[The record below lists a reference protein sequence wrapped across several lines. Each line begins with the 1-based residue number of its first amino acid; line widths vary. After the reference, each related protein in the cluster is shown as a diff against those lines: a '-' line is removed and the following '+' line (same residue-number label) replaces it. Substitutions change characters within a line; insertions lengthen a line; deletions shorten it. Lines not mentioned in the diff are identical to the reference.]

1 MHTTISQSSPTLAD
15 LKQVMIRIQ
24 IAALETLERCMQ
36 NLEPTGDDK
45 KDRAQA
51 QQLNRQRM
59 SATQTLLHCR
69 TMFRELREAE
79 LQEHRIAEE
88 KRQAEKKAI
97 FDLANLRYL
106 HRIYPNQYDN
116 PDAPAPSPATDNQFG
131 EGGRASD
138 RMRGRPEPSETSVCG
153 MLKQRLSMS
162 PQPPEDHAQT
172 SLSMPH
178 DPPKGAV
185 VKRSAGHAVAA
196 KPSNPSTYTPKR
208 TRCKTRKPKHPRQS
222 RKRKRKQ
229 RRG

>member
-131 EGGRASD
+131 EGGDRSQID
-138 RMRGRPEPSETSVCG
+138 RRMRGRPESSNDQSSVG
-153 MLKQRLSMS
+153 ATGGLSAS
-162 PQPPEDHAQT
+162 AGPHEPEPQPNAPKQPTA
-172 SLSMPH
+172 
-178 DPPKGAV
+178 PPKPLTPLEAHEAELRRQMIERIRK
-185 VKRSAGHAVAA
+185 KREAM
-196 KPSNPSTYTPKR
+196 KKR
-208 TRCKTRKPKHPRQS
+208 
-222 RKRKRKQ
+222 
-229 RRG
+229 